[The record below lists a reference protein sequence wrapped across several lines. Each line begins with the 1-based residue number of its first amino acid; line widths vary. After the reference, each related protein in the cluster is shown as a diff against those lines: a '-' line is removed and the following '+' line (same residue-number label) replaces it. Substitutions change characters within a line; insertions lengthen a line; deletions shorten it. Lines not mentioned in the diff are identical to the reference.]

1 MPRPLRIEYSGAIY
15 HVMNRG
21 DRRQQIFRDLHD
33 RVRFLNTLTE
43 ACGKTE
49 WQIHAYC
56 LMSNHFHLVIETPQP
71 NLVAG
76 MKWLLG
82 VYTKR
87 FNIRH
92 KICGHL
98 FAGRYKA
105 QPVDNSGNGYL
116 LTVCDYVHLNPVRAK
131 LIKPGH
137 PMESF
142 AWSSYAK
149 YLDAPKRRPE
159 WLRVD
164 RLLGE
169 HGIAKDT
176 PSGQREFGA
185 RMEERRARVN
195 GAQYKQL
202 RRGWF
207 VGNEEFRQELLQAAA
222 GKTGIKYDAARRRE
236 TIAQKAERIV
246 MEELKRLALRESD
259 LLVRR
264 KGDGDKVRIARRLR
278 QETTMTYEW
287 IAKRLRMGSWIYV
300 CNLLRRQRVR
310 TECTNDKN

>member
-1 MPRPLRIEYSGAIY
+1 MPRPLRVEYPGAIY

-21 DRRQQIFRDLHD
+21 DRRQDIFRDVHD
-33 RVRFLNTLTE
+33 RQRFLATLTE

-56 LMSNHFHLVIETPQP
+56 LMRNHFHLVVETPQP

-92 KICGHL
+92 KTCGHL

-116 LTVCDYVHLNPVRAK
+116 LTVCDYVHLNPFRAK
-131 LIKPGH
+131 LIKPGQ
-137 PMESF
+137 PIESF
-142 AWSSYAK
+142 PWSSYGK
-149 YLDAPKRRPE
+149 YLNAPKQRPE

-176 PSGQREFGA
+176 PSGRREFAA
-185 RMEERRARVN
+185 RMEERRAREN
-195 GAQYKQL
+195 PGECKQL

-207 VGNEEFRQELLQAAA
+207 VGNEEFRKELLQAAV
-222 GKTGIKYDAARRRE
+222 GKTGIKYDAARRQE
-236 TIAQKAERIV
+236 TIAQKADRIV
-246 MEELKRLALRESD
+246 MEELKRLALQESD
-259 LLVRR
+259 LLQRR
-264 KGDGDKVRIARRLR
+264 KGNVEKVRIAR
-278 QETTMTYEW
+278 
-287 IAKRLRMGSWIYV
+287 
-300 CNLLRRQRVR
+300 
-310 TECTNDKN
+310 